1 MDGRPHPRAGR
12 PAMKDILFALA
23 ACTVMYAAGK
33 ACYELITTGVTALI
47 NYFLGPPPSDGPK

>member
-1 MDGRPHPRAGR
+1 
-12 PAMKDILFALA
+12 MKDILFALA